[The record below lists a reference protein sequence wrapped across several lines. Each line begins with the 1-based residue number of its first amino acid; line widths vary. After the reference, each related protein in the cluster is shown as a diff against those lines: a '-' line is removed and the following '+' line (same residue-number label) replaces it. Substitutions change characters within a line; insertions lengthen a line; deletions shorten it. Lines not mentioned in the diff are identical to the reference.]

1 MTFGGGTVD
10 RDHERQGVSLS
21 DQQLPKAPRRRL
33 GFLPGVFDQRAV
45 EERPDVLCYTT
56 PPLPRDLEVT
66 GPISVTLY
74 AASSAPD
81 TDWTAK
87 LVDVHPDGYARN
99 LQEGIMRA
107 SYRLGATV
115 APSPI
120 RPGEVEEYTIDLWAT
135 SNVFQAGHRIRVE
148 IASSN
153 FPHWDRNPNT
163 GEPAA
168 TATRLETARQR
179 IFHHAAH
186 PSHIVLPVV

>member
-1 MTFGGGTVD
+1 VPSVGGKSLGT
-10 RDHERQGVSLS
+10 
-21 DQQLPKAPRRRL
+21 
-33 GFLPGVFDQRAV
+33 GFLPGVFDQRQV

-56 PPLPRDLEVT
+56 PPLSHDLEVT
-66 GPISVTLY
+66 GPLSVTLY

-99 LQEGIMRA
+99 LQEGIIRA
-107 SYRLGATV
+107 SYRLGAAA

-135 SNVFQAGHRIRVE
+135 SNVFRAGHCIRVE

-168 TATRLETARQR
+168 TATRLQTAQQR
-179 IFHHAAH
+179 VFHDAAH
-186 PSHIVLPVV
+186 PSHIVLPLV